1 MNNLFRRNTKTVAE
15 INRDFREGK
24 LFADTSYQRRKV
36 WNDQDKVRLIETILM
51 ELIMPEVFFWT
62 ADRDSE
68 TGIALTHIV
77 DGQQRITT
85 IVEFIQGDIYLNEK
99 YLMNDKIKETCG
111 KKYFSEL
118 DDEYRDKLW
127 DYPISIVQIDSGCTK
142 EQIKEIFYRLN
153 LTNYNLNQQEILYKG
168 QIDLAKLNI
177 NSKVSNIIIKK
188 YDGKDVIV
196 ERSGNK
202 NLSTITTK
210 ESGSELTIDEEFNNN
225 NSNLGKSIDD
235 IVRYLVDELYTS
247 HNSDITVYIPE
258 NIDINVNTNNG
269 GLYIDG
275 VNANNLNFNT
285 QYGNIS
291 LSENSNIKTLNI
303 KSNSDISLKV
313 REVYCIDNLSIESNY
328 VNIYEGTFVEDESKI
343 PESIKILAQGGY
355 DNSVNINTNLPI
367 AKNLDITSE
376 ENVDL
381 KLPIS
386 DYKFNFDIKT
396 SNSISFDENSVS
408 KYLGTSLENYIN
420 SNDTEHILNEK
431 SFKGLI
437 NEELI
442 NNPTEY
448 FVNIRSANVKFN

>member
-1 MNNLFRRNTKTVAE
+1 MLT
-15 INRDFREGK
+15 
-24 LFADTSYQRRKV
+24 Y
-36 WNDQDKVRLIETILM
+36 LIIFIPLLLSSFTI
-51 ELIMPEVFFWT
+51 
-62 ADRDSE
+62 
-68 TGIALTHIV
+68 
-77 DGQQRITT
+77 
-85 IVEFIQGDIYLNEK
+85 
-99 YLMNDKIKETCG
+99 
-111 KKYFSEL
+111 
-118 DDEYRDKLW
+118 
-127 DYPISIVQIDSGCTK
+127 
-142 EQIKEIFYRLN
+142 
-153 LTNYNLNQQEILYKG
+153 
-168 QIDLAKLNI
+168 
-177 NSKVSNIIIKK
+177 
-188 YDGKDVIV
+188 
-196 ERSGNK
+196 
-202 NLSTITTK
+202 
-210 ESGSELTIDEEFNNN
+210 
-225 NSNLGKSIDD
+225 
-235 IVRYLVDELYTS
+235 
-247 HNSDITVYIPE
+247 
-258 NIDINVNTNNG
+258 
-269 GLYIDG
+269 
-275 VNANNLNFNT
+275 NFNT

-343 PESIKILAQGGY
+343 PESIKILAQGSY

>member
-1 MNNLFRRNTKTVAE
+1 MK
-15 INRDFREGK
+15 RD
-24 LFADTSYQRRKV
+24 
-36 WNDQDKVRLIETILM
+36 
-51 ELIMPEVFFWT
+51 
-62 ADRDSE
+62 
-68 TGIALTHIV
+68 
-77 DGQQRITT
+77 
-85 IVEFIQGDIYLNEK
+85 
-99 YLMNDKIKETCG
+99 
-111 KKYFSEL
+111 
-118 DDEYRDKLW
+118 
-127 DYPISIVQIDSGCTK
+127 
-142 EQIKEIFYRLN
+142 
-153 LTNYNLNQQEILYKG
+153 
-168 QIDLAKLNI
+168 
-177 NSKVSNIIIKK
+177 
-188 YDGKDVIV
+188 
-196 ERSGNK
+196 
-202 NLSTITTK
+202 
-210 ESGSELTIDEEFNNN
+210 
-225 NSNLGKSIDD
+225 
-235 IVRYLVDELYTS
+235 LVDELYTS

-269 GLYIDG
+269 GLYING

>member
-1 MNNLFRRNTKTVAE
+1 MNKKRIVTGVGVVL
-15 INRDFREGK
+15 
-24 LFADTSYQRRKV
+24 
-36 WNDQDKVRLIETILM
+36 LI
-51 ELIMPEVFFWT
+51 
-62 ADRDSE
+62 
-68 TGIALTHIV
+68 TGIVGSIWSGIEVMPKLI
-77 DGQQRITT
+77 
-85 IVEFIQGDIYLNEK
+85 
-99 YLMNDKIKETCG
+99 NDA
-111 KKYFSEL
+111 
-118 DDEYRDKLW
+118 
-127 DYPISIVQIDSGCTK
+127 QAM
-142 EQIKEIFYRLN
+142 QN
-153 LTNYNLNQQEILYKG
+153 NLNQQEVLYKG
-168 QIDLAKLNI
+168 KIDLAKLNI

-225 NSNLGKSIDD
+225 NNNLGKSIDD

-258 NIDINVNTNNG
+258 NI
-269 GLYIDG
+269 
-275 VNANNLNFNT
+275 NLNFNT

>member
-1 MNNLFRRNTKTVAE
+1 VE
-15 INRDFREGK
+15 I
-24 LFADTSYQRRKV
+24 
-36 WNDQDKVRLIETILM
+36 
-51 ELIMPEVFFWT
+51 
-62 ADRDSE
+62 
-68 TGIALTHIV
+68 
-77 DGQQRITT
+77 
-85 IVEFIQGDIYLNEK
+85 
-99 YLMNDKIKETCG
+99 
-111 KKYFSEL
+111 
-118 DDEYRDKLW
+118 
-127 DYPISIVQIDSGCTK
+127 
-142 EQIKEIFYRLN
+142 
-153 LTNYNLNQQEILYKG
+153 
-168 QIDLAKLNI
+168 
-177 NSKVSNIIIKK
+177 
-188 YDGKDVIV
+188 
-196 ERSGNK
+196 

-269 GLYIDG
+269 GLYING

-343 PESIKILAQGGY
+343 PESIKILAQGSY

>member
-1 MNNLFRRNTKTVAE
+1 MDRNV
-15 INRDFREGK
+15 
-24 LFADTSYQRRKV
+24 
-36 WNDQDKVRLIETILM
+36 
-51 ELIMPEVFFWT
+51 
-62 ADRDSE
+62 
-68 TGIALTHIV
+68 
-77 DGQQRITT
+77 
-85 IVEFIQGDIYLNEK
+85 
-99 YLMNDKIKETCG
+99 
-111 KKYFSEL
+111 
-118 DDEYRDKLW
+118 
-127 DYPISIVQIDSGCTK
+127 
-142 EQIKEIFYRLN
+142 
-153 LTNYNLNQQEILYKG
+153 
-168 QIDLAKLNI
+168 
-177 NSKVSNIIIKK
+177 
-188 YDGKDVIV
+188 
-196 ERSGNK
+196 
-202 NLSTITTK
+202 
-210 ESGSELTIDEEFNNN
+210 
-225 NSNLGKSIDD
+225 
-235 IVRYLVDELYTS
+235 
-247 HNSDITVYIPE
+247 
-258 NIDINVNTNNG
+258 NVNTNNG
-269 GLYIDG
+269 GLYING

-343 PESIKILAQGGY
+343 PESIKILAQGSY

>member
-1 MNNLFRRNTKTVAE
+1 MNKKRIVTGVGVVL
-15 INRDFREGK
+15 
-24 LFADTSYQRRKV
+24 
-36 WNDQDKVRLIETILM
+36 LI
-51 ELIMPEVFFWT
+51 
-62 ADRDSE
+62 
-68 TGIALTHIV
+68 TGIVGSIWSGIEVMPKLI
-77 DGQQRITT
+77 
-85 IVEFIQGDIYLNEK
+85 
-99 YLMNDKIKETCG
+99 NDA
-111 KKYFSEL
+111 
-118 DDEYRDKLW
+118 
-127 DYPISIVQIDSGCTK
+127 QAM
-142 EQIKEIFYRLN
+142 QN
-153 LTNYNLNQQEILYKG
+153 NLNQQEVLYKG
-168 QIDLAKLNI
+168 KIDLAKLNI

-225 NSNLGKSIDD
+225 KSNLGKSIDD

-269 GLYIDG
+269 GLYING

-355 DNSVNINTNLPI
+355 ANSVNINTNLPI

-420 SNDTEHILNEK
+420 SNDTEHRLNEK

>member
-1 MNNLFRRNTKTVAE
+1 MK
-15 INRDFREGK
+15 
-24 LFADTSYQRRKV
+24 S
-36 WNDQDKVRLIETILM
+36 
-51 ELIMPEVFFWT
+51 
-62 ADRDSE
+62 
-68 TGIALTHIV
+68 
-77 DGQQRITT
+77 
-85 IVEFIQGDIYLNEK
+85 
-99 YLMNDKIKETCG
+99 
-111 KKYFSEL
+111 
-118 DDEYRDKLW
+118 
-127 DYPISIVQIDSGCTK
+127 SI
-142 EQIKEIFYRLN
+142 
-153 LTNYNLNQQEILYKG
+153 
-168 QIDLAKLNI
+168 
-177 NSKVSNIIIKK
+177 
-188 YDGKDVIV
+188 
-196 ERSGNK
+196 
-202 NLSTITTK
+202 
-210 ESGSELTIDEEFNNN
+210 
-225 NSNLGKSIDD
+225 
-235 IVRYLVDELYTS
+235 
-247 HNSDITVYIPE
+247 
-258 NIDINVNTNNG
+258 
-269 GLYIDG
+269 YIDG

-355 DNSVNINTNLPI
+355 ANSVNINTNLPI